1 MAADLGIFL
10 AVTAML
16 SWGVAD
22 FLAKKAIDKIGY
34 KTSIVINQLV
44 AFIPAVVFAVL
55 FFKIPSLTVE
65 LAAITVVA
73 GITGV
78 IGYIFMYRGFQR
90 GNLSVVAPITAS
102 WAVITALLAV
112 FLFQETL
119 SPIQIVGII
128 AVFFGIFFTST
139 NLTELRASFKQ
150 RKVAG
155 VSDAVIAMIAWG
167 ISYALLKPI
176 TSAVGPIMALLFL
189 KLAAVAVLFSWT
201 GATKTKISLPSKT
214 VFFFI
219 GAAGLLDFLAYLS
232 FNFSLTTQYVS
243 IVSSIVATALA
254 VTIALAYVFLKEHLV
269 RNQKIGIIAILAG
282 IILISL
288 A

>member
-155 VSDAVIAMIAWG
+155 VSTR
-167 ISYALLKPI
+167 L
-176 TSAVGPIMALLFL
+176 
-189 KLAAVAVLFSWT
+189 
-201 GATKTKISLPSKT
+201 
-214 VFFFI
+214 
-219 GAAGLLDFLAYLS
+219 
-232 FNFSLTTQYVS
+232 
-243 IVSSIVATALA
+243 
-254 VTIALAYVFLKEHLV
+254 
-269 RNQKIGIIAILAG
+269 
-282 IILISL
+282 
-288 A
+288 

>member
-1 MAADLGIFL
+1 MALDLGIFF

-44 AFIPAVVFAVL
+44 ALIPAVVFAVL

-65 LAAITVVA
+65 LAAITVFA

-78 IGYIFMYRGFQR
+78 LGYIFMYRGFQR

-102 WAVITALLAV
+102 WSVVTALLAF
-112 FLFQETL
+112 FLFRETL
-119 SPIQIVGII
+119 TPIQIVGII
-128 AVFFGIFFTST
+128 AVFIGVFFAST
-139 NLTELRASFKQ
+139 NFTELRTSFKQ
-150 RKVAG
+150 RKIAG

-201 GATKTKISLPSKT
+201 AQLKQRFRCPQKPCFSSLGRRGCWIFWLIYPS
-214 VFFFI
+214 
-219 GAAGLLDFLAYLS
+219 
-232 FNFSLTTQYVS
+232 
-243 IVSSIVATALA
+243 
-254 VTIALAYVFLKEHLV
+254 
-269 RNQKIGIIAILAG
+269 ILA
-282 IILISL
+282 
-288 A
+288 